1 VELLEIEMKARLKGA
16 TSEQISSIRRVNDAS
31 ARDRLRQEK
40 ATSSQTGSPFTT
52 PGTMTPSYH
61 SQQTQHLYQ
70 GSILSRTQALQS
82 SPALSTQQ
90 SQGSAHTHPAGS
102 SPTPSLP
109 AFASTSGI
117 SDEDDELNIPANAD
131 REPEPATKAEH

>member
-61 SQQTQHLYQ
+61 SQLYRA
-70 GSILSRTQALQS
+70 SHKAE
-82 SPALSTQQ
+82 ALSECRQC
-90 SQGSAHTHPAGS
+90 SAFVAGS
-102 SPTPSLP
+102 GSRS
-109 AFASTSGI
+109 AFAGMFNSSSSSEMPEVEAKVWRLGV
-117 SDEDDELNIPANAD
+117 DE
-131 REPEPATKAEH
+131 EHAG